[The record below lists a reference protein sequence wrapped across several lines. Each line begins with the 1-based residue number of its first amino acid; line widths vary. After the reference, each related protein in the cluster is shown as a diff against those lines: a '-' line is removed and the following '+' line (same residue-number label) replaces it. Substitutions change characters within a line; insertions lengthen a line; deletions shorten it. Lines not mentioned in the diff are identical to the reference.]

1 MRGWDLRTGQC
12 LEFRFQKSD
21 VFADPGTPL
30 VMAASESRVFP
41 GILEDCS
48 TWNNCFLQLT
58 LFLSVLF
65 GALKRVSSTFLMF
78 KDCRFR

>member
-1 MRGWDLRTGQC
+1 MFRTSGLRK
-12 LEFRFQKSD
+12 LD
-21 VFADPGTPL
+21 VFADLGTPL

-48 TWNNCFLQLT
+48 TWNNCFLQVT

-65 GALKRVSSTFLMF
+65 GALKRLSITFLMF
-78 KDCRFR
+78 RDYRFR